1 MNGVVGLLTL
11 ARSRVHRIATGFGT
25 YRDGASCPFGNLD
38 RRLVGRDRP
47 LGAWFVLVS
56 PLEERCPCAV
66 ALALL
71 EPRLELAT
79 CSCCQI

>member
-11 ARSRVHRIATGFGT
+11 ARSRADRTVRPGFGT
-25 YRDGASCPFGNLD
+25 YRHGVSCPSGNPD
-38 RRLVGRDRP
+38 RLGRD
-47 LGAWFVLVS
+47 LLFGAWVVLVS

-71 EPRLELAT
+71 EPRLALAT